1 MKKMIL
7 SAAGI
12 LLAFAPAFG
21 RDMGDVLKEIEKGN
35 LELQTKKLANSA
47 TVYDLA
53 AENMPDAPSVEY
65 SPFFH
70 KGVSGVSSSEL
81 VVSQEFD
88 FPTLYSSPF
97 EGRKAARGGPVGAI
111 SDEKTRPT
119 LAGKGEM
126 PIHRHARQADSP
138 RKGAS

>member
-35 LELQTKKLANSA
+35 LELQAKKLANSA

-65 SPFFH
+65 SPFSI
-70 KGVSGVSSSEL
+70 KGCRACRVRNS
-81 VVSQEFD
+81 
-88 FPTLYSSPF
+88 
-97 EGRKAARGGPVGAI
+97 
-111 SDEKTRPT
+111 
-119 LAGKGEM
+119 
-126 PIHRHARQADSP
+126 
-138 RKGAS
+138 

>member
-35 LELQTKKLANSA
+35 LELQAKKLANSA

-81 VVSQEFD
+81 D
-88 FPTLYSSPF
+88 KI
-97 EGRKAARGGPVGAI
+97 GR
-111 SDEKTRPT
+111 
-119 LAGKGEM
+119 
-126 PIHRHARQADSP
+126 
-138 RKGAS
+138 ASWRERVF

>member
-1 MKKMIL
+1 
-7 SAAGI
+7 
-12 LLAFAPAFG
+12 
-21 RDMGDVLKEIEKGN
+21 MGDVLKEIEKGN
-35 LELQTKKLANSA
+35 LELQAKKLANSA

-88 FPTLYSSPF
+88 FPHSTQPVRRPESCK
-97 EGRKAARGGPVGAI
+97 GRPCRSNI
-111 SDEKTRPT
+111 
-119 LAGKGEM
+119 
-126 PIHRHARQADSP
+126 
-138 RKGAS
+138 